1 MDSGSSVRFGHQDV
15 AAAGGVHP
23 GNGAHPALPGAGMTM
38 PAGMASLLVGRLGM
52 QAPPGVVLPGGA
64 LTSAGYGGIM
74 SSALRAAWSGAQQKQ
89 PPQPQQAVGGYR
101 AHQHKGPWTEA
112 EDVILREMVMKHGDR
127 KWAVIAQSLPGR
139 VGKQCRE
146 RWTNHLRP
154 DLKKTLWTEEDDMAL
169 IKAHKRCGNHWSTI
183 ATFLPGR
190 SENAV
195 KNHWNATKRSL
206 KAKRRLKKKNN
217 AQQVPPGQWSVL
229 EEYIRS
235 VYPDLADG
243 AAPTPPPEEDSSPPS
258 SYNNL
263 GSYSYGGEVI
273 SSPQSSA
280 AAAAAAA
287 AAVAA
292 AAAPPGAAFD
302 QLTAMGLYLGASSSS
317 APPSAN
323 LGAMNMNSDAVAPF
337 LQLDL
342 NTYYGAPTMQ
352 LMPPMGPHMMEH
364 DHHHQQAAASY
375 AAAAAANLITYPF
388 VDNMMWQS
396 PFAVHHTSAAYGGG
410 DASGAGP
417 SNAAGAAVPD
427 DVDVVQ
433 MASREF
439 LTPSEDE
446 VTLDLARFH

>member
-1 MDSGSSVRFGHQDV
+1 
-15 AAAGGVHP
+15 
-23 GNGAHPALPGAGMTM
+23 
-38 PAGMASLLVGRLGM
+38 MASLLVGRLGM
-52 QAPPGVVLPGGA
+52 QAPRGMVLPGGA
-64 LTSAGYGGIM
+64 LTSDGYGGIM

-89 PPQPQQAVGGYR
+89 PQQPQQAGGGNGGYR

-112 EDVILREMVMKHGDR
+112 EDVILREMVMRHGDR
-127 KWAVIAQSLPGR
+127 KWAVISQSLPGR

-146 RWTNHLRP
+146 MDGPPPAPRPQEELVDRRGRHGADQGAQALRQP
-154 DLKKTLWTEEDDMAL
+154 LVD
-169 IKAHKRCGNHWSTI
+169 HCH
-183 ATFLPGR
+183 FPPGR

-217 AQQVPPGQWSVL
+217 AQQVPPGQWSIL

-243 AAPTPPPEEDSSPPS
+243 AAPTPPPEEDSPPS

-263 GSYSYGGEVI
+263 GSYSV
-273 SSPQSSA
+273 
-280 AAAAAAA
+280 
-287 AAVAA
+287 
-292 AAAPPGAAFD
+292 FD

-317 APPSAN
+317 APPLAN
-323 LGAMNMNSDAVAPF
+323 LGAMNSDAVAPF

-342 NTYYGAPTMQ
+342 NTYYGAAPTMK
-352 LMPPMGPHMMEH
+352 LMAPMGTHMMEH
-364 DHHHQQAAASY
+364 DRHHHHQAAAASY
-375 AAAAAANLITYPF
+375 AAANLITYPF
-388 VDNMMWQS
+388 VDNIMWQS
-396 PFAVHHTSAAYGGG
+396 SFGAHHASTAYGGG
-410 DASGAGP
+410 GDAAGAGP
-417 SNAAGAAVPD
+417 SNAGGAAVPD

-439 LTPSEDE
+439 LTPSEDD

>member
-1 MDSGSSVRFGHQDV
+1 
-15 AAAGGVHP
+15 
-23 GNGAHPALPGAGMTM
+23 
-38 PAGMASLLVGRLGM
+38 
-52 QAPPGVVLPGGA
+52 
-64 LTSAGYGGIM
+64 
-74 SSALRAAWSGAQQKQ
+74 
-89 PPQPQQAVGGYR
+89 
-101 AHQHKGPWTEA
+101 
-112 EDVILREMVMKHGDR
+112 
-127 KWAVIAQSLPGR
+127 
-139 VGKQCRE
+139 
-146 RWTNHLRP
+146 
-154 DLKKTLWTEEDDMAL
+154 MAL

-217 AQQVPPGQWSVL
+217 AQQVPPGQWSIL

-243 AAPTPPPEEDSSPPS
+243 AAPTPPPEDDSPPS

-280 AAAAAAA
+280 AAAAT
-287 AAVAA
+287 
-292 AAAPPGAAFD
+292 AAPPGSAFD

-317 APPSAN
+317 APSSAN
-323 LGAMNMNSDAVAPF
+323 LGAMNSDAVAPF

-342 NTYYGAPTMQ
+342 NTYYGAAPTMQ
-352 LMPPMGPHMMEH
+352 LMAPMGPHMMEH
-364 DHHHQQAAASY
+364 DHHHHHQAAAAASY
-375 AAAAAANLITYPF
+375 YAAANLITYPF
-388 VDNMMWQS
+388 VDNMMWHS
-396 PFAVHHTSAAYGGG
+396 PFAAHHAISTYSG
-410 DASGAGP
+410 DAGGAGP
-417 SNAAGAAVPD
+417 SNAGGAAVPD

>member
-1 MDSGSSVRFGHQDV
+1 MESGSSVRFGHQDV
-15 AAAGGVHP
+15 AAGGVHP
-23 GNGAHPALPGAGMTM
+23 GNAAHQMILGAGMTM

-52 QAPPGVVLPGGA
+52 QAPRGMVLPGGA
-64 LTSAGYGGIM
+64 LTSDGYGGIM

-89 PPQPQQAVGGYR
+89 PQQPQQAGGGNGGYR

-112 EDVILREMVMKHGDR
+112 EDVILREMVMRHGDR
-127 KWAVIAQSLPGR
+127 KWAVISQSLPGR

-154 DLKKTLWTEEDDMAL
+154 DLKKSLWTEEDDMAL

-217 AQQVPPGQWSVL
+217 AQQVPPGQWSIL

-243 AAPTPPPEEDSSPPS
+243 AAPTPPPEEDSPPS

-287 AAVAA
+287 PLGSV
-292 AAAPPGAAFD
+292 FD

-317 APPSAN
+317 APPLAN
-323 LGAMNMNSDAVAPF
+323 LGAMNSDAVAPF

-342 NTYYGAPTMQ
+342 NTYYGAAPTMK
-352 LMPPMGPHMMEH
+352 LMAPMGTHMMEH
-364 DHHHQQAAASY
+364 DRHHHHQAAAASY
-375 AAAAAANLITYPF
+375 AAANLITYPF
-388 VDNMMWQS
+388 VDNIMWQS
-396 PFAVHHTSAAYGGG
+396 SFGAHHASTAYGGG
-410 DASGAGP
+410 GDAAGAGP
-417 SNAAGAAVPD
+417 SNAGGAAVPD

-439 LTPSEDE
+439 LTPSEDD